1 MSSLTA
7 AGLIVATIVVG
18 LVGAAAIGRRHEC
31 SSETRIAVSRS
42 LFPSTDERHLIRM
55 SAFMGLSVTIAV
67 MGVSANSAAV
77 VIGAMLLAPLTTP
90 LMGVAVS
97 ITMGWR
103 QRALSSIGVTLL
115 LTALGLAIA
124 IALAA
129 AIPQIGLTD
138 ELVSRTSPDLRDLV
152 VALAAGGAGAYAT
165 IRSDLSATL
174 PGVAVAVALVPPL
187 ASAGIAFHLGR
198 YSLASGAMLLYG
210 ANLVAI
216 VLASISVLLAVGF
229 VPSRRLRDASPRVAF
244 ASFSVV
250 VGTAIV
256 SVPLVSRTVELS
268 SDASVRRD
276 VTAAVEEWLD
286 GAEGLELVQ
295 LGLDG
300 ATVELELA
308 GETEPP
314 RPSSLAQRLVP
325 TLGEDARVEVAWSSR
340 STGAAADEIV
350 SSAAGFDLEEARAV
364 VDRWAEA
371 AGADLTSL
379 QVDGFLVSVELA
391 GEGDPPLAVDLADQL
406 AAELGSAAQVE
417 LAWSQ
422 RQAQRA
428 RTGDLPPAPEPGD
441 LARAAAAVWAEDAG
455 LEVIELSYSALRDP
469 ARTTLLLRGP
479 AAPDQDDLD
488 ELQARIADAV
498 GVEIEVVARFAPILT
513 LPVPEP
519 PPDPTEIASDEVRRA
534 VERRGVTVIS
544 IDADASTGVVSMVVT
559 DEATETTL
567 LAAARAAAPDW
578 TFDVVRVAIATTTT
592 QPADDAESAP

>member
-7 AGLIVATIVVG
+7 AGLIVATIAVA

-42 LFPSTDERHLIRM
+42 LFPSTDERHLVRM

-67 MGVSANSAAV
+67 MGISANSAAV

-90 LMGVAVS
+90 LMGVAVA

-103 QRALSSIGVTLL
+103 QRALSAIGVTLL
-115 LTALGLAIA
+115 LTALGLGIA

-129 AIPQIGLTD
+129 LIPQIGLTD

-216 VLASISVLLAVGF
+216 VLASITVLLAVGF
-229 VPSRRLRDASPRVAF
+229 VPSRRLQDTSPRVAF

-250 VGTAIV
+250 VGCAVV
-256 SVPLVSRTVELS
+256 SVPLISRTVELS
-268 SDASVRRD
+268 SDAATRRD
-276 VTAAVEEWLD
+276 VTAAVEDWLD
-286 GAEGLELVQ
+286 EAEGLELVN

-300 ATVELELA
+300 STVELELA

-340 STGAAADEIV
+340 STGAAGDEIV
-350 SSAAGFDLEEARAV
+350 STAAGFDLDEVRTV
-364 VDRWAEA
+364 VDEWAET
-371 AGADLTSL
+371 AGADLTAL
-379 QVDGFLVSVELA
+379 EVDGFLVSVALA

-406 AAELGSAAQVE
+406 AAELGSPAQVE

-441 LARAAAAVWAEDAG
+441 LARAAAADWSARNGV
-455 LEVIELSYSALRDP
+455 EVVELSYSALRDP
-469 ARTTLLLRGP
+469 VRTTLVLRGST
-479 AAPDQDDLD
+479 APGEGALDQLADDIS
-488 ELQARIADAV
+488 AAV
-498 GVEIEVVARFAPILT
+498 GQDVEVVARFAPILS
-513 LPVPEP
+513 LPIPEVE
-519 PPDPTEIASDEVRRA
+519 PDPTELTEEEVRRA
-534 VERRGVTVIS
+534 VERRGVTVVS
-544 IDADASTGVVSMVVT
+544 IRADSSTGVVSMVVT
-559 DEATETTL
+559 DEAAEAV
-567 LAAARAAAPDW
+567 LAAAARDVAPNW
-578 TFDVVRVAIATTTT
+578 TFDIVRVAIATTTT
-592 QPADDAESAP
+592 TEVLIDDES

>member
-67 MGVSANSAAV
+67 MGISANSAAV

-103 QRALSSIGVTLL
+103 QRAFSAIGVTLL
-115 LTALGLAIA
+115 LTALGLGIA

-129 AIPQIGLTD
+129 AIPQIGLTN

-268 SDASVRRD
+268 SDAAVRRD
-276 VTAAVEEWLD
+276 VTAAVEDWLD
-286 GAEGLELVQ
+286 GAEGLELVN

-314 RPSSLAQRLVP
+314 RPSSLARRLVP
-325 TLGEDARVEVAWSSR
+325 TLGEEARVEVAWSSR
-340 STGAAADEIV
+340 STGAAGDEIL
-350 SSAAGFDLEEARAV
+350 SSTAGFDTDEVRRV
-364 VDRWAEA
+364 VDRWAEE
-371 AGADLTSL
+371 AGADLTAL

-441 LARAAAAVWAEDAG
+441 LARAAAADWAESAG
-455 LEVIELSYSALRDP
+455 LEVLELSYSALRDP

-479 AAPDQDDLD
+479 TAPDEEALD
-488 ELQARIADAV
+488 QLRAEIAAAV
-498 GVEIEVVARFAPILT
+498 GVEVEVVARFAPILA

-519 PPDPTEIASDEVRRA
+519 APDPTEIAADLVRNA
-534 VERRGVTVIS
+534 VERRGVTVIA

-559 DEATETTL
+559 DEAPEEIL
-567 LAAARAAAPDW
+567 RSAARDAAPDW
-578 TFDVVRVAIATTTT
+578 TLEIVRVAIATTTT
-592 QPADDAESAP
+592 TEPAADGP